1 MNIHCIENIFAVHD
15 FGATCA
21 CPENNRVALKIFVVV
36 NILFVFRIF
45 EQLALALKN
54 RVSPESF
61 HCIEYIFYY
70 SGFLSNLRLP

>member
-1 MNIHCIENIFAVHD
+1 VNIQCIENFFAVHD

-21 CPENNRVALKIFVVV
+21 CPENNRVALKIFTLV

-54 RVSPESF
+54 RDPLKMLTVF
-61 HCIEYIFYY
+61 NIF
-70 SGFLSNLRLP
+70 FTIQDF